1 MRYSKT
7 HIAGMLSNS
16 HLETDGGII
25 QDGLIYK
32 DILRRCE
39 PRSCYHSQTQRGKGK
54 EGRAWEP
61 EGANLTDS
69 VREEL
74 SLPVKGHRQQGNL
87 VGRKPGELI
96 NG

>member
-54 EGRAWEP
+54 EWRAWGP
-61 EGANLTDS
+61 KGANLTDF
-69 VREEL
+69 VKRRAE
-74 SLPVKGHRQQGNL
+74 PVSEGTQTAWKSCSKEAR
-87 VGRKPGELI
+87 
-96 NG
+96 